1 MSHYD
6 ITVIIDYILSV
17 LGFFKHNSSH
27 MSSHL
32 AENFTLFYTNFSVIT
47 AKLVPFLKFFGYGE
61 KLVIVVVMSSKSRQV
76 ILLAAFHTCQ
86 VLCQIFAA
94 FRTFL
99 TLAEAQST
107 GDSNHSDSL
116 SQFACTV
123 FVLAPNFAF

>member
-1 MSHYD
+1 M
-6 ITVIIDYILSV
+6 
-17 LGFFKHNSSH
+17 
-27 MSSHL
+27 
-32 AENFTLFYTNFSVIT
+32 
-47 AKLVPFLKFFGYGE
+47 AK

-99 TLAEAQST
+99 TLAKAQST
-107 GDSNHSDSL
+107 GDSNHADSL